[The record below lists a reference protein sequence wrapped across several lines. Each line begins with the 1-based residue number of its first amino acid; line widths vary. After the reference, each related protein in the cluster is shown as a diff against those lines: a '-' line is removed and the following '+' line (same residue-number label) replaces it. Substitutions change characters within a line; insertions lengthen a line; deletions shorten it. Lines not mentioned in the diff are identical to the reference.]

1 MEPIRNDWT
10 IGKDKATGEKFPARV
25 AWEAELGDNPR
36 GVAAITLVQG
46 RSGARDGEY
55 GLIIRFHDDQ
65 PDTGCMMS
73 EAALVAIGMAALH
86 LAGEDAVAKYLA
98 KFGGIV

>member
-10 IGKDKATGEKFPARV
+10 IGKDKATGEHFPARV
-25 AWEAELGDNPR
+25 AWEAEFSGNPR
-36 GVAAITLVQG
+36 GVAAIALAQG

-55 GLIIRFHDDQ
+55 GLIIRFHDDK
-65 PDTGCMMS
+65 PDVGCMMR
-73 EAALVAIGMAALH
+73 EEALVAIGIAALH